1 MKYDDF
7 EKIMSSQRMRR
18 YLTECNGN
26 TLEAMTLYRYNLQ
39 ISQEMFTIV
48 SCFEVA
54 LRNAIDRKLTENLGK
69 EWLRDSISTNGI
81 FSQPILRKTREI
93 ISFAFN
99 RLQLSNSYSH
109 PKLLAEMEFGIW
121 KYMFSPVQYRV
132 TGRNLLSIF
141 PNKPRS
147 SRAMQ
152 YNQSYIFNELDKV
165 NSLRNRI
172 AHHETIC
179 FATNTSTIDT
189 SYIINIYNRIK
200 TLFSWM
206 NINSDSLLYG
216 LDHIQRA
223 CDKVNRLKSKIS
235 TFPVSSV

>member
-1 MKYDDF
+1 M
-7 EKIMSSQRMRR
+7 ER
-18 YLTECNGN
+18 YLTACGGD
-26 TLEAMTLYRYNLQ
+26 TRKAMTLYRYNLQ

-54 LRNAIDRKLTENLGK
+54 LRNAIDRKLTDNLG
-69 EWLRDSISTNGI
+69 ENWLRDSILLDGVFTE
-81 FSQPILRKTREI
+81 PILRKTRDI
-93 ISFAFN
+93 IAFAH
-99 RLQLSNSYSH
+99 RKLTQSHSYSH

-121 KYMFSPVQYRV
+121 KYMFSPIQYRV
-132 TGRNLLSIF
+132 TGRNLLAIF

-147 SRAMQ
+147 SREMQ
-152 YNQSYIFNELDKV
+152 YNQTYIFNELDKV

-189 SYIINIYNRIK
+189 SYVINIYSKIK

-206 NINSDSLLYG
+206 DIDSNSLLYG
-216 LDHIQRA
+216 LDHI
-223 CDKVNRLKSKIS
+223 NRVCAQINQLKAGI
-235 TFPVSSV
+235 